1 MIVNQIGS
9 RNRPRRSGVIVI
21 MMVLV
26 LCGMSIA
33 LLVLAGQ
40 TCVQLKSARNRSRDQ
55 MQCNELIA
63 LGERVLKERRVSNP
77 GAIHETIQIH
87 LPFSVQAANAQ
98 LTQIGVIKLTKIGDS
113 DSETVRRWRIDVSVG
128 LNESASVMGSKM
140 VDFGVE
146 AK

>member
-1 MIVNQIGS
+1 MIGDQFGS

-40 TCVQLKSARNRSRDQ
+40 TCVQLKSARNRSLDQ

-63 LGERVLKERRVSNP
+63 LGERILMERNVSDSEVN
-77 GAIHETIQIH
+77 HETIRTS
-87 LPFSVQAANAQ
+87 LPYSVQATNSQ
-98 LTQIGVIKLTKIGDS
+98 LTQVGVIKLTKIGDS
-113 DSETVRRWRIDVSVG
+113 DSETVQRWRIDVSVG
-128 LNESASVMGSKM
+128 LNESASVMGSKI
-140 VDFGVE
+140 VDLGVK

>member
-1 MIVNQIGS
+1 MIVTPFGS
-9 RNRPRRSGVIVI
+9 RNKPRRSGLIVI

-26 LCGMSIA
+26 LCGISIA

-40 TCVQLKSARNRSRDQ
+40 TCIQLKSARNRSLDH

-63 LGERVLKERRVSNP
+63 LGERVLMERRVSDP
-77 GAIHETIQIH
+77 EFSDETIRIH

-98 LTQIGVIKLTKIGDS
+98 LTQVGVIKLTKIGDS
-113 DSETVRRWRIDVSVG
+113 DSKTVQRWRIDASIG
-128 LNESASVMGSKM
+128 LNESASVMGSKT
-140 VDFGVE
+140 VDFGGK